1 MNLKTLSNLLNLISG
16 LGFLIGFI
24 LNEIQKLI
32 IICYQL
38 VVMISARGKDQQS
51 ISINDNLK
59 NLQNNINKIR
69 DIYLDKKNN
78 SDSKYF
84 LFLFGELM
92 DRWEYNI
99 SYDHDE
105 LKRQVS
111 LEGYRRLGRALAA
124 TEHILDNKEEFG
136 SNLNEIEAEIL
147 DIEGDKIDPSY
158 AEEFDDMWNKDL
170 DPSQNLYV
178 RPETSL
184 EEYNSL
190 EKAVLEMSDAINY
203 LEDDE
208 PGGLLKNIL

>member
-1 MNLKTLSNLLNLISG
+1 
-16 LGFLIGFI
+16 
-24 LNEIQKLI
+24 
-32 IICYQL
+32 
-38 VVMISARGKDQQS
+38 MISARGKDQQS

-59 NLQNNINKIR
+59 NLQNNIKEIR
-69 DIYLDKKNN
+69 NIYLEKNN
-78 SDSKYF
+78 SDSKYS

-92 DRWEYNI
+92 DRWKYNI
-99 SYDHDE
+99 SHDHDE

-111 LEGYRRLGRALAA
+111 LKGYRRLGRALAA
-124 TEHILDNKEEFG
+124 TEHILDNEEEFE

-158 AEEFDDMWNKDL
+158 AEKFDDMWNKNL